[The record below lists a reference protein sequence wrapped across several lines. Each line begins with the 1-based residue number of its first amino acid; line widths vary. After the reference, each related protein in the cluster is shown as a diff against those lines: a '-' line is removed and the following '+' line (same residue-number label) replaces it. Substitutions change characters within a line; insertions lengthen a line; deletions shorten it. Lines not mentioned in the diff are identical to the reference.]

1 MKPHMLTIS
10 AFGPYG
16 GKVDVDFDVFGGK
29 GLFLVTGDTGSGKTS
44 IFNAIT
50 YALYGRTN
58 DDRRNVVLR
67 SDFADPGTK
76 TFVRLT
82 FEHRGIEYCIERSP
96 EQVRPKLRGSGVT
109 KTPASAELTWDGGA
123 VTKDSEVTRKVTE
136 ILGIGFDQWKQVS
149 MLAQGEFRKLLNCDT
164 KERNEVFRRIFST
177 EDIRRFQDNLARM
190 AKDTRDEYD
199 SAEAALLEAMAGADI
214 PEESP
219 YYEDYAGKKDAV
231 SYSKEVS
238 EILSRQLGM
247 DSGTMSDIR
256 ARIKAVDAE
265 KASANRALA
274 EASALNA
281 KMDALERETEAAASL
296 EAEKARIEE
305 DAAVLEA
312 INSAVRTVK
321 APMGEISSI
330 EKMLADTIAQAEAS
344 EMQLMDAK
352 GVLLSSESELEQAMS
367 EGPRMEALSERAAQL
382 AAEREA
388 YGAIDEL
395 ESQLEA
401 VDAGLKEKAEAR
413 IQAENRLAA
422 LKEKVESSREF
433 LAGNEGAGEE
443 AERIVNQLDK
453 TVRLRRILDDLR
465 NLMNRRDS
473 LKEELEVAEKE
484 YVAAEERKTELMSSY
499 DECTTRFFSAQ
510 AGILAK
516 GLEEGKPCP
525 VCGSVHH
532 PSPASMVEGAPTKDD
547 VDQLWGKVQAQ
558 MDRLSNR
565 SQKVQEVRQSLN
577 AVMAEIEEIHE
588 SEGLI
593 PGFNMDALE
602 NDLDGAIA
610 DMKAQRKLL
619 LSAAE
624 KVRKVRES
632 FKTLDAEVADAEAR
646 LSRAAEEEAALE
658 VSASNLKGR
667 LDACREGLEYTSSI
681 ELEDEI
687 MKVSSERD
695 GISATI
701 EDAKARRQ
709 HARECVTALES
720 RLGGLRESASSL
732 ESELE
737 AKKAAL
743 ESVLSSAGMGQ
754 EEAAALIARESEIGA
769 LEAEISS
776 YRERCAANARMVSS
790 LREEIAGRERI
801 DMAEIDARLAA
812 LEQDSDAAREQEV
825 AIAKRSMTNED
836 SASRIRAA
844 AAKMDSLSSEARDY
858 IKLSEA
864 ASGTSGVKQSFEAYV
879 QALYFKNVLAYANRR
894 LMRMTDSRYELVVR
908 EEASDRRSQF
918 GLDIDVLDN
927 YTGRRR
933 PSETLSGGESF
944 LAALSLALGLSD
956 AVQRMSGGIV
966 IDTLFVDEGF
976 GSLDPE
982 ALKQAVSALLQL
994 SGGSCLIG
1002 IISHVEALKAQ
1013 MDRKII
1019 VRNSSRGSTVETE
1032 V

>member
-1 MKPHMLTIS
+1 MELI
-10 AFGPYG
+10 Y
-16 GKVDVDFDVFGGK
+16 K
-29 GLFLVTGDTGSGKTS
+29 GL
-44 IFNAIT
+44 
-50 YALYGRTN
+50 R
-58 DDRRNVVLR
+58 
-67 SDFADPGTK
+67 GT
-76 TFVRLT
+76 L
-82 FEHRGIEYCIERSP
+82 EHMEVS
-96 EQVRPKLRGSGVT
+96 
-109 KTPASAELTWDGGA
+109 
-123 VTKDSEVTRKVTE
+123 DSEVERQLKRLQEQTPRRIPVTDRPAQNGDE
-136 ILGIGFDQWKQVS
+136 VVLDYAGYCDGVQFEGGTAEKQSLTLGSGMFIPGFEEQLIGAKIGEDVTVHVTFPKDYRAEN
-149 MLAQGEFRKLLNCDT
+149 LAGKDAEFRCKIHEIRQNVPYELDDT
-164 KERNEVFRRIFST
+164 FAQEVGQCRT
-177 EDIRRFQDNLARM
+177 L
-190 AKDTRDEYD
+190 DEMRGR
-199 SAEAALLEAMAGADI
+199 LR
-214 PEESP
+214 ESLRA
-219 YYEDYAGKKDAV
+219 YYEDCAGKKDAV

-238 EILSRQLGM
+238 EILSKQLGM

-281 KMDALERETEAAASL
+281 KMDALDRETESAAVL

-330 EKMLADTIAQAEAS
+330 EKRLADTAAQAEAS
-344 EMQLMDAK
+344 ENQLLDAK

-443 AERIVNQLDK
+443 AERLANQLDK
-453 TVRLRRILDDLR
+453 AVRLRRILDDLMDR
-465 NLMNRRDS
+465 MERRDA
-473 LKEELEVAEKE
+473 LAKELEVVEKE
-484 YVAAEERKTELMSSY
+484 YRSAEEKKSELVLKY
-499 DECTTRFFSAQ
+499 DDFTTRFFSAQ

-516 GLEEGKPCP
+516 NLEEGKPCP

-558 MDRLSNR
+558 TDRLSSR
-565 SQKVQEVRQSLN
+565 SRKVEEVRQSLN
-577 AVMAEIEEIHE
+577 E

-593 PGFNMDALE
+593 PGFDMGALAD
-602 NDLDGAIA
+602 DLDDVIA
-610 DMKAQRKLL
+610 DTNAQREQLL
-619 LSAAE
+619 AVAK
-624 KVRKVRES
+624 KVRKVRDS
-632 FKTLDAEVADAEAR
+632 FKTLDVEVADAEAR
-646 LSRAAEEEAALE
+646 LSRAAEEEAASK
-658 VSASNLKGR
+658 VSASNLRGR
-667 LDACREGLEYTSSI
+667 LEACRDGLEYTSSI

-720 RLGGLRESASSL
+720 RLGGLRESAESL

-743 ESVLSSAGMGQ
+743 ESVLSSAGMDQ

-836 SASRIRAA
+836 SVSRIRAA